1 MVLSRSLVIGA
12 PTAIFR
18 SLRAVLLIAG
28 LAVLAAPMARAADV
42 YGRVYDTM
50 RGELYPGARVELG
63 TRAVVADDN
72 AQYWLRDVAPGAYL
86 IRVVIPGRREVNGRV
101 LVVARQPTNIVNLD
115 LGRIDPPH
123 DEDEY

>member
-1 MVLSRSLVIGA
+1 
-12 PTAIFR
+12 
-18 SLRAVLLIAG
+18 
-28 LAVLAAPMARAADV
+28 MARAADV